1 MQIEWLCFVY
11 LSISKVNMHHSQI
24 LNILRRQLNWAAT
37 PAGIRHK
44 LELDLPLDEPV
55 ISEAAVCEEI
65 DYLLMARLI
74 AGNDVE
80 GYKLS
85 NHWLRLP
92 EEIQAEWLCYG
103 SPLRERPELEN
114 PAEIHRRWTNPYGW
128 ESNSWFSFEF
138 AVCQDVGDGD
148 IVSIIISGLSQAA
161 KVFEAQSI
169 RDRVSA
175 ALTRWYLTPE
185 GLAAWRESCADF
197 NIGDLANTYSESLEA
212 LLQEVGLKDLEYL
225 STAGD
230 SSWQHDNILGKPP
243 E

>member
-1 MQIEWLCFVY
+1 MHPSHILNK
-11 LSISKVNMHHSQI
+11 LDMHHSHI

-74 AGNDVE
+74 VGNDIE
-80 GYKLS
+80 GYQLS
-85 NHWLRLP
+85 GYWRGLP
-92 EEIQAEWLCYG
+92 EEIQADWLCYG
-103 SPLRERPELEN
+103 SPLRERPELDD
-114 PAEIHRRWTNPYGW
+114 PASIHQRWTTPYKW
-128 ESNSWFSFEF
+128 ESNNWFSFEF

-148 IVSIIISGLSQAA
+148 IVLVLVSGLSQAA

-197 NIGDLANTYSESLEA
+197 NVGDLANTYSESLKV
-212 LLQEVGLKDLEYL
+212 LLREVGLKDLEYR
-225 STAGD
+225 TASGD
-230 SSWQHDNILGKPP
+230 SSWQHDNILGEPP
-243 E
+243 GFSPE

>member
-1 MQIEWLCFVY
+1 LYIL
-11 LSISKVNMHHSQI
+11 LISKLNMHHSDI
-24 LNILRRQLNWAAT
+24 LNHLRRQPNWKAK
-37 PAGIRHK
+37 P
-44 LELDLPLDEPV
+44 LELKRKIDLDRRAGDPE
-55 ISEAAVCEEI
+55 ISEATVCEEI
-65 DYLLMARLI
+65 DYLLMARLLV
-74 AGNDVE
+74 GNDIE
-80 GYKLS
+80 GYQLS
-85 NHWLRLP
+85 VYWRELS

-114 PAEIHRRWTNPYGW
+114 PVEVHRRWTNPYSW

-138 AVCQDVGDGD
+138 AVCQDIGDGD
-148 IVSIIISGLSQAA
+148 IVLVIISGLNQAA

-197 NIGDLANTYSESLEA
+197 NIGDLASTRSESLKA

-225 STAGD
+225 TATGD
-230 SSWQHDNILGKPP
+230 CWWQHDDVLGQQP